1 MSRTVGWFTAIY
13 PLLVKLNADLPDS
26 EEYMVHVLKTTKDT
40 LRRVPDK
47 GFGYGVIKYLTPPG
61 KKDINFTGAPEI
73 SFNYLGQFESGR
85 TAEIPEEDAFSFSP
99 LGAGGDIST
108 TWNREQSLDISAI
121 AAEGKMTVNM
131 TYDTT
136 RFQRKTIEQLS
147 ETCRQFLLQLIEHCQ
162 NKSETEKTISDYDD
176 QELTEDALQE
186 IADMLSFH

>member
-1 MSRTVGWFTAIY
+1 
-13 PLLVKLNADLPDS
+13 
-26 EEYMVHVLKTTKDT
+26 MVHVLKTTKDT

-85 TAEIPEEDAFSFSP
+85 TAEVPEEDAFSFSP

-108 TWNREQSLDISAI
+108 TWNREQPLDISAI

-136 RFQRKTIEQLS
+136 RFQHKTIEQLS